1 MQKRLI
7 PAAVILLCVLVFAL
21 CGAAQADE
29 AENITGDCTVKL
41 CSKNF
46 KAAKITDGLYTSYW
60 ESDKTAHPWI
70 TVSSKDPIYGLYLCF
85 QKMPEHYLVQREKS
99 GGEWETLYE
108 GDTRFHHMYYPIDG
122 YKHLRVYVPDKG
134 KTTMGFNEV
143 FAFGEGEIPDWVQQ
157 WEPVP
162 EKTEMLFLATHPDD
176 DILFLGSVIA
186 WYGIEKQRDITVA
199 YLTKSNTT
207 RRSEALNG
215 LWELGIRTYPVFG
228 EFRDVYANPNRVSQA
243 YKETGGKDK
252 VQGWVTEL
260 YRRLKPDV
268 VVTQDLEGEYGP
280 PQHKM
285 LADAACA
292 AFDLAAD
299 AGTFPDSL
307 EKYGAWEVKK
317 LYVHLYGT
325 PREQVEFD
333 WTVPLESLGGETPN
347 ERSADAYAMHK
358 TQAGQGRKSKGV
370 FTPFSVEEFGVKRY
384 PNNIFGLYAT
394 RVGPDIGHDDML
406 ENIEGIED

>member
-1 MQKRLI
+1 MRKRLI
-7 PAAVILLCVLVFAL
+7 PGAVILLCALVLAL
-21 CGAAQADE
+21 CGAAHADE
-29 AENITGDCTVKL
+29 AENITGSCTVKL

-60 ESDKTAHPWI
+60 ESDKTTHPWI
-70 TVSSKDPIYGLYLCF
+70 TVSSRNPIYGLYLCF

-134 KTTMGFNEV
+134 KTTMGFNEI
-143 FAFGEGEIPDWVQQ
+143 FAFGEGDIPDWVQR

-176 DILFLGSVIA
+176 EILFLGSAIA
-186 WYGIEKQRDITVA
+186 WYGIEKRRNITVA

-228 EFRDVYANPNRVSQA
+228 EFRDVYANPNRVSQS

-260 YRRLKPDV
+260 YRRLKPEV
-268 VVTQDLEGEYGP
+268 VVTQDLEGEYGH

-285 LADAACA
+285 VADAACA

-299 AGTFPDSL
+299 AGQYPDSL
-307 EKYGAWEVKK
+307 DQYGTWEVKK
-317 LYVHLYGT
+317 LYVHLYGK
-325 PREQVEFD
+325 PGEQVEFD
-333 WTVPLESLGGETPN
+333 WTVPLESLGGQTPN

-358 TQAGQGRKSKGV
+358 TQAGQGRKYSGV
-370 FTPFSVEEFGVKRY
+370 FIPFSVEEFGVKRY

-394 RVGPDIGHDDML
+394 RVGPDTGHDDML

>member
-1 MQKRLI
+1 MRKWLI
-7 PAAVILLCVLVFAL
+7 PCAAVLLCALVLAL
-21 CGAAQADE
+21 CGAAYADE
-29 AENITGDCTVKL
+29 AENITGSCTVKL

-60 ESDKTAHPWI
+60 ESDKTTHPWI

-85 QKMPEHYLVQREKS
+85 QKMPEHYQVQREKS

-134 KTTMGFNEV
+134 KTTMGFNEI

-157 WEPVP
+157 WKPVP

-186 WYGIEKQRDITVA
+186 WYGIEKQRNITVA

-228 EFRDVYANPNRVSQA
+228 EFRDVYANPNRISQA
-243 YKETGGKDK
+243 YKETCDPGP
-252 VQGWVTEL
+252 
-260 YRRLKPDV
+260 RRRIQPSA
-268 VVTQDLEGEYGP
+268 TQD
-280 PQHKM
+280 
-285 LADAACA
+285 
-292 AFDLAAD
+292 
-299 AGTFPDSL
+299 
-307 EKYGAWEVKK
+307 
-317 LYVHLYGT
+317 
-325 PREQVEFD
+325 
-333 WTVPLESLGGETPN
+333 GGGCG
-347 ERSADAYAMHK
+347 MH
-358 TQAGQGRKSKGV
+358 
-370 FTPFSVEEFGVKRY
+370 
-384 PNNIFGLYAT
+384 
-394 RVGPDIGHDDML
+394 RV
-406 ENIEGIED
+406 